1 MPELP
6 EVETTRRGISPHLL
20 GKQIKT
26 ATVFDARLR
35 WPVSPEVS
43 QLSGLTIN
51 DIKRRGKYL
60 LFDVGTGHLI
70 WHLGMSGS
78 MRIKPADE
86 PNLYHE
92 HIEVEMLD
100 GVTLTYRDP
109 RRFGACLFTAAD
121 PLQHKLIKHLGPEP
135 LEDEFDT
142 DYLYAVCRKRKVPI
156 KNLIMNSQVVVG
168 VGNIYASESLFR
180 AGIRPGR
187 AASRLSRVM
196 CERLVDCIKQ
206 VLAEA
211 IEKGGT
217 TLQDFTRS
225 DGKPGYFTQSL
236 QVYGNKG
243 DCFTCGTPIKHITQ
257 AQRSSYYCP
266 TCQK

>member
-6 EVETTRRGISPHLL
+6 EVETTRRGISPHLV

-35 WPVSPEVS
+35 WPVSPEVEK
-43 QLSGLTIN
+43 LSGQTIK
-51 DIKRRGKYL
+51 DIGRRGKYL
-60 LFDVGTGHLI
+60 LFNVGDGYLI

-92 HIEVEMLD
+92 HIEVEMQD
-100 GVTLTYRDP
+100 GTTLTYRDP
-109 RRFGACLFTAAD
+109 RRFGACLFTAND

-135 LEDEFDT
+135 LEAEFNA
-142 DYLYAVCRKRKVPI
+142 DYLYRVTRKRKGPI

-187 AASRLSRVM
+187 AAARLSRAM
-196 CERLVDCIKQ
+196 CEKLVACIKQ
-206 VLAEA
+206 VLAQA
-211 IEKGGT
+211 IDKGGT

-225 DGKPGYFTQSL
+225 DGKPGYFSQSL

-266 TCQK
+266 VCQK

>member
-20 GKQIKT
+20 QQRIKS
-26 ATVFDARLR
+26 VHVYDHRLR
-35 WPVSPEVS
+35 WPVSPEIE

-51 DIKRRGKYL
+51 SIGRRGKYL
-60 LFDVGTGHLI
+60 LLDVGSGHII

-78 MRIKPADE
+78 MRIKSASE
-86 PNLYHE
+86 PNFYHE
-92 HIEVEMLD
+92 HIDMEMAN

-109 RRFGACLFTAAD
+109 RRFGACLFTADD
-121 PLQHKLIKHLGPEP
+121 PFQHKLLRDLGPEP
-135 LEDEFDT
+135 LLEDFNS
-142 DYLYAVCRKRKVPI
+142 DYLYQVSRNRRVPI
-156 KNLIMNSQVVVG
+156 KNLIMNSHVVVG

-187 AASRLSRVM
+187 AAYRLSRSM
-196 CERLVDCIKQ
+196 CERLSDSIKEI
-206 VLAEA
+206 LAEA

-225 DGKPGYFTQSL
+225 DGKPGYFKQAL
-236 QVYGNKG
+236 QVYGNQG
-243 DCFTCGTPIKHITQ
+243 DCYTCGNPIRHITQ
-257 AQRSSYYCP
+257 ANRSSYYCAV
-266 TCQK
+266 CQR